1 MPTPAFLATASR
13 LASGP
18 PALNTAF
25 AAAST
30 RSRLR
35 TASARGL
42 RTVSVAR
49 SAIPA
54 ISITNRLFGPASSTI
69 PLIENDVF
77 GSLGPRIYHFSG
89 GLLKSEDASAYG
101 DG

>member
-1 MPTPAFLATASR
+1 MPTPARLATASR

-25 AAAST
+25 AADST

-49 SAIPA
+49 FAIPV
-54 ISITNRLFGPASSTI
+54 ILITNRLRGTEPSLI
-69 PLIENDVF
+69 PLIENDLF
-77 GSLGPRIYHFSG
+77 GEPRSPHRSFVLRPLESG
-89 GLLKSEDASAYG
+89 GYLRIWR
-101 DG
+101 